1 MNVALYH
8 APFGTR
14 SYRRRDSSHDSVMQI
29 SRNRLHSAASSKRP
43 HAQAPFLRRSWLSF
57 STAVRNAAGFL
68 EIEETPMIQRFPIH
82 DLLTHLETERLKAV
96 QELAAKPGALPAD
109 TLQGIAILQT
119 VLTAVREEIAA
130 HEVRV
135 GSGAARPLE

>member
-1 MNVALYH
+1 
-8 APFGTR
+8 
-14 SYRRRDSSHDSVMQI
+14 
-29 SRNRLHSAASSKRP
+29 
-43 HAQAPFLRRSWLSF
+43 
-57 STAVRNAAGFL
+57 
-68 EIEETPMIQRFPIH
+68 MIQRFPIH